1 MLMSYE
7 KLIQQDLM
15 LGEYLQYINKNM
27 KKEDKLIEVLA
38 RIMVS
43 LIIGVCIWW
52 NYEISIPY

>member
-38 RIMVS
+38 RIM
-43 LIIGVCIWW
+43 IIMIIIFCIWI
-52 NYEISIPY
+52 NYELKIES